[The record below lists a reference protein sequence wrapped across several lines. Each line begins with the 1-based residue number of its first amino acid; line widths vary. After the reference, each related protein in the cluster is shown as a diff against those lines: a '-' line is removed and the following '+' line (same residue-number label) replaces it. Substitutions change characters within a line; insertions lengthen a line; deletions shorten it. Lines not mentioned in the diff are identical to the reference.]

1 MKRFGRAINRG
12 VNTKLVNFQTL
23 YCACKSVEMSWH
35 YEINDEPRFFMNF
48 WLILLKKDSMNV
60 GTDLTYRWEST
71 ATFSECYMSIPF
83 CSFCLKFLNKLQ
95 EILRLLYVWC
105 SFSMKFI
112 SHDLGNNKKLSNVSS
127 ILSAYLYIFN
137 EAKNHNMRLS
147 FPKFYTWLLKH
158 MSNSFQRS

>member
-1 MKRFGRAINRG
+1 MKRFARAINRG

-35 YEINDEPRFFMNF
+35 YKINDEPRFFMFWQHF

-60 GTDLTYRWEST
+60 GTGTDLTYRWEST
-71 ATFSECYMSIPF
+71 ATFSECYMSIHF
-83 CSFCLKFLNKLQ
+83 
-95 EILRLLYVWC
+95 C

-127 ILSAYLYIFN
+127 ILSAYFYIFS
-137 EAKNHNMRLS
+137 EAENHNRKLS